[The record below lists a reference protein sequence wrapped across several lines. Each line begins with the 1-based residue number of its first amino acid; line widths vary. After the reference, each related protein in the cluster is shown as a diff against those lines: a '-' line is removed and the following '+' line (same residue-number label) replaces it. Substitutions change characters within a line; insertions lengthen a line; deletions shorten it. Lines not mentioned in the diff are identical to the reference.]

1 MASVLHMPRV
11 NFGGWNFRLL
21 WNGKA
26 MIEWNHREDAD
37 EDVSIYTPERA
48 AEMLHLM
55 AQEAA
60 AACSVYGYAADD
72 VPLLDELKTYLLY
85 AAAPWEMY
93 HVIECINEA
102 LAYGYQRD
110 YRPEDNGMVDVDTIE
125 LKKN

>member
-1 MASVLHMPRV
+1 MTSVLHMPRV

-37 EDVSIYTPERA
+37 EDVSIDTPELA
-48 AEMLHLM
+48 AEMLHLL

-60 AACSVYGYAADD
+60 AACSVYGYTADD
-72 VPLLDELKTYLLY
+72 VPPLDELKTYLQY
-85 AAAPWEMY
+85 AAVPWEMY
-93 HVIECINEA
+93 HVIACINEA
-102 LAYGYQRD
+102 LAYGNQRD
-110 YRPEDNGMVDVDTIE
+110 YKPEDNGMVDVDTIE

>member
-48 AEMLHLM
+48 AEMLYLM

-85 AAAPWEMY
+85 AAALGR
-93 HVIECINEA
+93 CITLLNASTKHSRMAISETTGRKTTA
-102 LAYGYQRD
+102 WLTLT
-110 YRPEDNGMVDVDTIE
+110 P
-125 LKKN
+125 LS